1 MKRIF
6 IALLMC
12 ISMLDVMAFNDSE
25 RPVAFASLPQQARN
39 FITAH
44 FPDVE
49 VVRSLA
55 DKDLISLEYEVTLA
69 NGFSVEFDRKGRWKE
84 VDGNGQTVPDAIIP
98 PAVLETVRR
107 EFPRNVIIEISLD
120 NGLYEVTLDNGLEFD
135 IEGSGKMVRIDD

>member
-25 RPVAFASLPQQARN
+25 RPVAFASLPQQARS
-39 FITAH
+39 FITTH

-55 DKDLISLEYEVTLA
+55 EKDLFSLEYEVTLA
-69 NGFSVEFDRKGRWKE
+69 NGFSVEFDRKGNWTEIDCKQSVVPAKLVPAQIQKYVSE
-84 VDGNGQTVPDAIIP
+84 NYSGNKILKIEKD
-98 PAVLETVRR
+98 
-107 EFPRNVIIEISLD
+107 RNEYEINLSNGVEIKFNQNFLVI
-120 NGLYEVTLDNGLEFD
+120 D
-135 IEGSGKMVRIDD
+135 ID